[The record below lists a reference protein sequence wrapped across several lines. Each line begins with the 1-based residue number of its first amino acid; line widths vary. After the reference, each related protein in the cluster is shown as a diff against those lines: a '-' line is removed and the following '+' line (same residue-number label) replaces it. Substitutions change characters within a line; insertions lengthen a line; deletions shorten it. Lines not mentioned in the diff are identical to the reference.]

1 MISWLAGAWRET
13 ATSVVPVR
21 GMDDPAAAYK
31 FDLQGYIKIKG
42 CVMHRWAP
50 SLRCCRY
57 QCSPAAAV
65 SSAVGRRVSQ
75 SVGTVVGSAAPGLP
89 GLAAAVPLGAV
100 CVCHRVRL
108 AVVVSGGV

>member
-1 MISWLAGAWRET
+1 
-13 ATSVVPVR
+13 
-21 GMDDPAAAYK
+21 MDDPAAAYK

-108 AVVVSGGV
+108 AVMVSGGV